1 MVIKV
6 PDQEIGGGG
15 GGDTLVV
22 VYAVDFAVIAFNS
35 ILLSSH

>member
-22 VYAVDFAVIAFNS
+22 VYAVDFTVIAFNS